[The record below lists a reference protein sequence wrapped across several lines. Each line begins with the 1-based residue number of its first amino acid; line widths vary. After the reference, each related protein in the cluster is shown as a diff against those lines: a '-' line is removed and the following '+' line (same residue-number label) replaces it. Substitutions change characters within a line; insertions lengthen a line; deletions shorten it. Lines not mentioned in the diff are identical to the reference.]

1 MTDHVI
7 TIERW
12 KTERERG
19 PATCDKG
26 FVRWYCSCGRLGP
39 ALTIGSGASGRAR
52 AERRAKTGGGRHA
65 INAGK
70 R

>member
-1 MTDHVI
+1 MTEHAI

-19 PATCDKG
+19 PVTCDKG
-26 FVRWYCSCGRLGP
+26 FILWYCSCGRLGP

-52 AERRAKTGGGRHA
+52 AERRATIGGRRHV
-65 INAGK
+65 ITAG
-70 R
+70 RR